1 MKPEDR
7 RQSLMDL
14 LLEAGSASV
23 EDMANRF
30 GVSRMTIHRDL
41 DDLEQAGL
49 LRKVHGGA
57 SIESS
62 PQFESDFRYRE
73 RIGLAEKRAIAALAA
88 GLIEPGQIVILDD
101 SSTVGAMAP
110 LLLGLRPL
118 TVITNN
124 LSVMNTLAGIAG
136 ITLISLGGQFSKK
149 FNGFFGI
156 VAEEALKTL
165 RADAAFL
172 STSAIEGAQAF
183 HQDQEVIQIKRQML
197 RSARRRYLLA
207 DHEKFGRQALHF
219 FTGLD
224 AFDAVLTGAA
234 VSNAARQPLAE
245 AGVALMTTDR
255 DTSEQAA

>member
-1 MKPEDR
+1 MKPDDR
-7 RQSLMDL
+7 RQSIMDL

-73 RIGLAEKRAIAALAA
+73 RIALGEKRAIAARAA
-88 GLIEPGQIVILDD
+88 GLVEPGQIVMLDD

-110 LLLGLRPL
+110 LLLDLRPL

-124 LSVMNTLAGIAG
+124 LAVINALSGVAG

-156 VAEEALKTL
+156 VAEEALRGL

-183 HQDQEVIQIKRQML
+183 HQDQEVIQLKRRML
-197 RSARRRYLLA
+197 RSARKKYLLA
-207 DHEKFGRQALHF
+207 DHDKFGRQALHF

-234 VSNAARQPLAE
+234 VSDSARQAVAE
-245 AGVALMTTDR
+245 AGVPLMTTDTDR
-255 DTSEQAA
+255 SEQAA

>member
-1 MKPEDR
+1 MKPDDR
-7 RQSLMDL
+7 RQSIMDL

-62 PQFESDFRYRE
+62 PQFESDFCYRE
-73 RIGLAEKRAIAALAA
+73 RIALGEKRAIAARAA
-88 GLIEPGQIVILDD
+88 GLDD

-110 LLLGLRPL
+110 LLLDLRPL

-124 LSVMNTLAGIAG
+124 LAVINALSGVAG

-156 VAEEALKTL
+156 VAEEALKGL

-183 HQDQEVIQIKRQML
+183 HQDQEVIQLKRRML
-197 RSARRRYLLA
+197 RSARKKYLLA
-207 DHEKFGRQALHF
+207 DHDKFGRQALHF

-234 VSNAARQPLAE
+234 VSDAARQAVAE
-245 AGVALMTTDR
+245 AGVPLMTTDTDR
-255 DTSEQAA
+255 SEQAA

>member
-1 MKPEDR
+1 M
-7 RQSLMDL
+7 
-14 LLEAGSASV
+14 EAGSASV
-23 EDMANRF
+23 EDMASRF
-30 GVSRMTIHRDL
+30 SVSRMTIHRDL

-73 RIGLAEKRAIAALAA
+73 RIALNEKRAIAALAA
-88 GLIEPGQIVILDD
+88 GLVEAGQTIILDD
-101 SSTVGAMAP
+101 SSTTGAMAP
-110 LLLGLRPL
+110 LLLDLRPL

-124 LSVMNTLAGIAG
+124 LAAIVTLSGVHG
-136 ITLISLGGQFSKK
+136 ITLIALGGQFNKK

-156 VAEEALKTL
+156 VTEEAVRGL

-183 HQDQEVIQIKRQML
+183 HQDQEVIQIKRLML

-207 DHEKFGRQALHF
+207 DHDKFGRQALHF

-234 VSNAARQPLAE
+234 ASPAARQALAE
-245 AGVALMTTDR
+245 ANVALMTTDKQ
-255 DTSEQAA
+255 TSEQAA

>member
-1 MKPEDR
+1 MKPDDR
-7 RQSLMDL
+7 RQSIMDL

-41 DDLEQAGL
+41 DDLEQTGL

-73 RIGLAEKRAIAALAA
+73 RIALGEKRAIAARAA
-88 GLIEPGQIVILDD
+88 GLVEPGQIVMLDD

-110 LLLGLRPL
+110 LLLDLRPL

-124 LSVMNTLAGIAG
+124 LAVINALSGVAG

-156 VAEEALKTL
+156 VAEEALKGL

-172 STSAIEGAQAF
+172 STF
-183 HQDQEVIQIKRQML
+183 HQDQEVIQLKRRML
-197 RSARRRYLLA
+197 RSVRKKYLLA
-207 DHEKFGRQALHF
+207 DHDKFGRQALHF

-224 AFDAVLTGAA
+224 AFDAVLTGAS
-234 VSNAARQPLAE
+234 VSDAARQAVAE
-245 AGVALMTTDR
+245 AGVPLMTTETDR
-255 DTSEQAA
+255 SEQAA